1 LKASEGGMDGKLV
14 KDFIEAVKK
23 QTRLYAGIKSLIE
36 DKASAIKA
44 GDAKKTEMAA
54 EKEENSISAISRA
67 GEDIKNIFK
76 KLSEAAGYAE
86 NKKADI
92 GDVLLKLDRESAA
105 EVEKVLAGL
114 SRAVS
119 GVAGLNARNA
129 YLLKNRLQ
137 FAGFSAAAK
146 HKLEQP
152 ENTLYGR
159 DGAKKTEKSK
169 GNSSINRTI

>member
-1 LKASEGGMDGKLV
+1 MDGKLV
-14 KDFIEAVKK
+14 KDFTEAVKK

-36 DKASAIKA
+36 NKAAAIKG
-44 GDAKKTEMAA
+44 GDAKKIEMAA

-76 KLSEAAGYAE
+76 KLSEAAGCME
-86 NKKADI
+86 NKKAVI
-92 GDVLLKLDRESAA
+92 GDVLLKLNKESAA
-105 EVEKVLAGL
+105 EVEKALAGL

-146 HKLEQP
+146 RKLEQP
-152 ENTLYGR
+152 ESAVYGR
-159 DGAKKTEKSK
+159 NGDKKTEKSK
-169 GNSSINRTI
+169 SNSSINRTI